1 MPAPLLPSGISLPV
15 ANRGL
20 LLTDVQMLA
29 PHCYKDFVEIYGQQS
44 WVNVLDVMHPIKT
57 FVPGRDF
64 FHFED
69 RGKLHQKVSVQTQ
82 VTAPAAGA
90 DVTVVATAADHYNSG
105 TQSPFRV
112 GEVVRIS
119 SSGFE
124 GKIVSVNKTTPNA
137 HSAVIR
143 PLKTTQAFV
152 SAGSANLL
160 ANEML
165 EFKGVTEAGERS
177 DAPDPIIPLENKISN
192 TTTEIREVWRQTDRS
207 MIEELNFNFNGQPYY
222 KYRGMDTA
230 QRRFLNNK
238 AFKLLMGDTADNLG
252 ALGGSVGTQGTIP
265 RTRVGGQTL
274 TYTPGSYSITDIH
287 NMTRTADFNGGAQE
301 YHVLQDVFQNQE
313 FNDELFQ
320 QYNAGAIVWNSVGG
334 SSDIA
339 IGYGFAS
346 VAIDGY
352 SLHMRKELI
361 FSPEAVYGAAP
372 GGALVPEFRNF
383 SWWVPQKQHTDP
395 VRKSQIPSV
404 RIVYNKVEGDSEIKV
419 WETGAFANANK
430 TNVAELCVNWLQYC
444 GMEMFGANQFMILE
458 AA

>member
-1 MPAPLLPSGISLPV
+1 MPPPLMPSGISLPV

-20 LLTDVQMLA
+20 LLTDIQMLA

-44 WVNVLDVMHPIKT
+44 YVTILDVLRPVKQ

-69 RGKLHQKVSVQTQ
+69 RGKLQQKVTVQTAI
-82 VTAPAAGA
+82 VAPVAGA
-90 DVTVVATAADHYNSG
+90 DITVVATAGDHFNAG
-105 TQSPFRV
+105 TQSPFRDN
-112 GEVVRIS
+112 EVVRIS

-143 PLKTTQAFV
+143 PLKTTVALV

-160 ANEML
+160 AGEML

-207 MIEELNFNFNGQPYY
+207 MIEELNFNFNGQPFY

-230 QRRFLNNK
+230 QRRFLNSK
-238 AFKLLMGDTADNLG
+238 AFKLLMGDSADNLG
-252 ALGGSVGTQGTIP
+252 ALGGSVGTQGAIP
-265 RTRVGGQTL
+265 RTRTGGQTL
-274 TYTPGSYSITDIH
+274 TYTPGSMSITDIH
-287 NMTRTADFNGGAQE
+287 AVTRTADFNGGAQE
-301 YHVLQDVFQNQE
+301 YHWLQDVFQNQE
-313 FNDELFQ
+313 FNDELFG
-320 QYNAGAIVWNSVGG
+320 QYNGGAIIWNSVGG
-334 SSDIA
+334 SADIA

-352 SLHMRKELI
+352 TLHLRKELV

-372 GGALVPEFRNF
+372 TVGVPEFRNF
-383 SWWVPQKQHTDP
+383 GWFVPQQQHTDP
-395 VRKSQIPSV
+395 VRKATIPSV
-404 RIVYNKVEGDSEIKV
+404 RIVYNAVEGDSEIKV

-444 GMEMFGANQFMILE
+444 GMEMFGANQFIILE